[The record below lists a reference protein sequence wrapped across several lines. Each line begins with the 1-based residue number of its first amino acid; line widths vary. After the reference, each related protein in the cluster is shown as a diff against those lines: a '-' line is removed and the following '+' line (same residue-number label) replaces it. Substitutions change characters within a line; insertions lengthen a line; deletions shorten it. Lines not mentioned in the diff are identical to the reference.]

1 MMVRPKCSVRWR
13 VCVTTACLLILTL
26 PPASPHTRQ
35 VSDFRRQLM
44 STIGKMKMHHHFFCI
59 FKPRDIAMQPDVTL
73 RKRTRSEVDSGEV
86 DSSDTSDMMT
96 SPGVPLPTDIL
107 ISLHK
112 QRRQQQQRQADARQ
126 LQELNKRLID
136 TNKLAIGLDLQTLSV
151 RLPAYRRQLY
161 QDQLREAKD
170 RLHSL
175 G

>member
-1 MMVRPKCSVRWR
+1 MRWR
-13 VCVTTACLLILTL
+13 VCVIAACLLILTL

-44 STIGKMKMHHHFFCI
+44 STIGKIKMHHHFFCI
-59 FKPRDIAMQPDVTL
+59 FKPRDMAMQPGVTL
-73 RKRTRSEVDSGEV
+73 RKRTRSEVDSGEEE
-86 DSSDTSDMMT
+86 SDTSDMMT
-96 SPGVPLPTDIL
+96 SSKVPLPADIL

-112 QRRQQQQRQADARQ
+112 QRRQQQQRRADARQ